1 MRVELE
7 TMKAKLE
14 ELELENTA
22 LKEKL
27 LQYEGPGNG
36 NSEAQA
42 NNNPAPVAEGGGEGE
57 VAAAPNTE
65 E

>member
-7 TMKAKLE
+7 TIKAKVE

-27 LQYEGPGNG
+27 LQYEGPGDG
-36 NSEAQA
+36 NEEAQA
-42 NNNPAPVAEGGGEGE
+42 NNNVGPVAEGGEGE
-57 VAAAPNTE
+57 LAAAPE
-65 E
+65 PAE

>member
-7 TMKAKLE
+7 TIKAKVE

-27 LQYEGPGNG
+27 LQYEGPGDG
-36 NSEAQA
+36 NEEAQA
-42 NNNPAPVAEGGGEGE
+42 NNNVAPVVEGEGE
-57 VAAAPNTE
+57 LAAAPDQAE
-65 E
+65 

>member
-7 TMKAKLE
+7 TIKAKVE
-14 ELELENTA
+14 ELEIENTA

-36 NSEAQA
+36 NAESQA
-42 NNNPAPVAEGGGEGE
+42 NNNPAPVAEGGEGE
-57 VAAAPNTE
+57 IAAAPDTAE
-65 E
+65 